1 MSMFTMR
8 LAAPLSACLLAL
20 AAPQQA
26 GAHAT
31 FEVQAAPQDSTQ
43 KMVLRIPH
51 GCEGQ
56 ATNIVRV
63 TIPEGLIAVKPMPKS
78 GWTLTTS
85 KGDYARSY
93 TLYGREV
100 KAGVKEI
107 VWSGGNLAD
116 DNYDEF
122 VFQARVTDALPANET
137 LFVPVVQECASGK
150 VAWTEI
156 PAKGQDPHALK
167 MPAPGIRILPKAVA
181 QAGGHGSHA
190 AAPSYKVGG
199 LVISAPWTRAT
210 PAGAKVAGG
219 FMTITNTGS
228 APDRLIGGSAEIAGI
243 FEVHEMAMDG
253 GVMKMRALA
262 KGLEIK
268 PGETVTLKP
277 GGFHVM
283 FLDLKRRLNQGDT
296 VKGEL
301 VFEKAGKVAVE
312 YRIDAM
318 GASGADHGGHKH

>member
-1 MSMFTMR
+1 MR

-150 VAWTEI
+150 AAWTEI

-181 QAGGHGSHA
+181 QAG
-190 AAPSYKVGG
+190 
-199 LVISAPWTRAT
+199 
-210 PAGAKVAGG
+210 
-219 FMTITNTGS
+219 
-228 APDRLIGGSAEIAGI
+228 
-243 FEVHEMAMDG
+243 
-253 GVMKMRALA
+253 
-262 KGLEIK
+262 
-268 PGETVTLKP
+268 
-277 GGFHVM
+277 
-283 FLDLKRRLNQGDT
+283 
-296 VKGEL
+296 
-301 VFEKAGKVAVE
+301 
-312 YRIDAM
+312 
-318 GASGADHGGHKH
+318 

>member
-1 MSMFTMR
+1 MSMFTTR

-93 TLYGREV
+93 TLSGREV

-116 DNYDEF
+116 ENYDEF
-122 VFQARVTDALPANET
+122 TFQARVTDALPANET

-150 VAWTEI
+150 VAWTDI

-167 MPAPGIRILPKAVA
+167 MPAPGIRVLPKAVA
-181 QAGGHGSHA
+181 QAVGHGEHA

-228 APDRLIGGSAEIAGI
+228 APDRLVGGSAEIAGI

-253 GVMKMRALA
+253 GVMKMRALT

-283 FLDLKRRLNQGDT
+283 FLDLKQRLNQGGT

-301 VFEKAGKVAVE
+301 VFEKAGKIAVE

-318 GASGADHGGHKH
+318 GASGADQGGHKH